1 MDNPIFDSCGIEVS
15 AKTLLVRRSQGEK
28 SLSDQTF
35 ANTSAGHHSLIRFL
49 RPQGRPVRICMEST
63 GTYGLDLALAL
74 SGVEGL
80 ELTVANPRAVR
91 RFAQAL
97 QVRGKTDRLDVG
109 VLQEFARRM
118 PQERWFPP
126 TLACLQLRALARRLE
141 DLAQQRT
148 IEKNRRHAL
157 SVTLSTPEIL
167 QRQLQLAVERL
178 EQDSQEILGE
188 ALRLIEQEA
197 ALQRQYQLLL
207 TIKGVGK
214 LSAVQILA
222 ELAVLGDDRT
232 AKQWVAFAGLDPKP
246 CQSGSS
252 VDRKACLSKAGCA
265 HLRRALYMPALVA
278 ANHDPQVRN
287 FYNHL
292 LQRGKLPL
300 QALCAIMRKLL
311 HAIHAMIRTAQ
322 PFDSQRLFAPNLHT
336 NTKSLSPEPTATP
349 IPPSPPEI
357 TILSSP

>member
-1 MDNPIFDSCGIEVS
+1 MDNLLFDSCGIEVS
-15 AKTLLVRRSQGEK
+15 AKTLLVRRSQGENT
-28 SLSDQTF
+28 LPTQTF
-35 ANTSAGHHSLIRFL
+35 ANTPAGHRKVIRFL
-49 RPQGRPVRICMEST
+49 KPQGRPVRICMEST

-74 SGVEGL
+74 GGIAGL

-97 QVRGKTDRLDVG
+97 QVRGKTDRLDVE

-118 PQERWFPP
+118 PQQRWLAPSQ
-126 TLACLQLRALARRLE
+126 ACLQLRALARRLE

-148 IEKNRRHAL
+148 IEKNRLHAL
-157 SVTLSTPEIL
+157 SVTNSTPAIL
-167 QRQLQLAVERL
+167 LRQLKLTVQRL

-197 ALQRQYQLLL
+197 NLKSRYQLLL
-207 TIKGVGK
+207 TITGVGK

-222 ELAVLGDDRT
+222 ELAVLGEERT
-232 AKQWVAFAGLDPKP
+232 ARQWVAFAGLDPKP

-278 ANHDPQVRN
+278 ASHDPQVRN

-322 PFDSQRLFAPNLHT
+322 PFDSKRLFAPHLHAD
-336 NTKSLSPEPTATP
+336 TKPHSPEPAANN

-357 TILSSP
+357 SALSSP

>member
-15 AKTLLVRRSQGEK
+15 AKTLLVRRSQGDK
-28 SLSDQTF
+28 NLPNQTF
-35 ANTSAGHHSLIRFL
+35 ANTPAGHHDLIRFL

-74 SGVEGL
+74 SGVESL

-97 QVRGKTDRLDVG
+97 QVRGKTDLLDVG

-118 PQERWFPP
+118 PQQQWAPP
-126 TLACLQLRALARRLE
+126 SLACLQLRALARRLE

-148 IEKNRRHAL
+148 IEKNRLHAL

-178 EQDSQEILGE
+178 KQDSQEILGE
-188 ALRLIEQEA
+188 ALRLIEQETD
-197 ALQRQYQLLL
+197 LQSWYQLLL

-222 ELAVLGDDRT
+222 ELAVLGEDRT

-278 ANHDPQVRN
+278 ASHEPQVRN

-292 LQRGKLPL
+292 LQRGKLPR

-322 PFDSQRLFAPNLHT
+322 PFDSKRLFATHLH
-336 NTKSLSPEPTATP
+336 AAP
-349 IPPSPPEI
+349 IPPSPPETKI
-357 TILSSP
+357 PSSP